1 MPSAVHA
8 HIVKAAALELGFDRV
23 GITRAEPSARATYYR
38 DWLAQGYAGTMAYL
52 SRNVAERLDPRL
64 QLAGARSVVCVALNY
79 RREPASAPAATAPA
93 TREPDEPTG
102 RVAQY
107 ARGRDYH
114 VVLRDRLRA
123 LVERLRSRLAV
134 AFEACEFVDTSAL
147 LERELAARAGLGWI
161 GKNTCLLHHELGS
174 YTFLGEL
181 VTTLDL
187 EPDAPLPDHCG
198 SCTRC
203 LDACPTQAF
212 PAPYQLD
219 ASRCISYLT
228 IEHEGDIAPEL
239 QKPIGDWIFGCD
251 VCQDVCPF
259 NARAP
264 LATDP
269 QLGEPRIPARVP
281 LRPLLH
287 FRSGD
292 YRRLIRGTA
301 ARRATRAT
309 WQRNA
314 RIAWVNQGAG
324 NPEPPT

>member
-38 DWLAQGYAGTMAYL
+38 EWLAHGHAGTMAYL
-52 SRNVAERLDPRL
+52 SRNINERLDPRT

-79 RREPASAPAATAPA
+79 RRDSRSDAAGTA
-93 TREPDEPTG
+93 RPDAREPTG

-114 VVLRDRLRA
+114 VVVRERLRA
-123 LVERLRSRLAV
+123 LAELMRRRLPV
-134 AFEACEFVDTSAL
+134 AFEACEFVDTGPL

-174 YTFLGEL
+174 FAFLGEL

-228 IEHEGDIAPEL
+228 IEHLGEIAPEL
-239 QKPIGDWIFGCD
+239 RPGIGDWVFGCD

-264 LATDP
+264 FATDP
-269 QLGEPRIPARVP
+269 QLCEPRIPARVP
-281 LRPLLH
+281 LRPLVNL
-287 FRSGD
+287 RSGD
-292 YRRLIRGTA
+292 HRRLIRGTA

-314 RIAWVNQGAG
+314 RIAWKNQEGREA
-324 NPEPPT
+324 PPG